1 MTDTAVEKTLAV
13 LEALADHTRITDIAR
28 VTGLP
33 KSTVHRLL
41 QAMVDRGFATLGS
54 DGYLT
59 GPRILALA
67 GKVLRPL
74 DTVERARPFLRTLQE
89 STGCTVHLAVL
100 FGDDLV
106 YVDKIEANKP
116 YRMASRLGMSLPAH
130 GTAIGKALLASLPP
144 SELDAYITRTGLPGR
159 TPRTITSS
167 SRLKS
172 QLSRVRRSR
181 FALDDE
187 ENELGVRCVG
197 AAFRDHAGTVI
208 GGLSAS
214 SLAMEH
220 SLQELI
226 ALGPRVLRAAD
237 EVSAALGWI

>member
-13 LEALADHTRITDIAR
+13 LEALADHSRITDIAR

-41 QAMVDRGFATLGS
+41 QTMVDRGFAILGS

-59 GPRILALA
+59 GPRVLALA
-67 GKVLRPL
+67 GKVLRPV
-74 DTVERARPFLRTLQE
+74 DTVERARPFLRSLQE
-89 STGCTVHLAVL
+89 STRCTVHLAVL
-100 FGDDLV
+100 FGDELV
-106 YVDKIEANKP
+106 YVDKIEADKP

-130 GTAIGKALLASLPP
+130 GTAIGKAVLAAMPAP
-144 SELDAYITRTGLPGR
+144 DLDAYIDRTGLPSR
-159 TPRTITSS
+159 TPHTITSFP
-167 SRLKS
+167 RLKA
-172 QLSRVRRSR
+172 QLTRVRRSR

-187 ENELGVRCVG
+187 ENEVGVRCVG
-197 AAFRDHAGTVI
+197 AAIRDHAGTVI

-214 SLAMEH
+214 TLAMEH
-220 SLQELI
+220 SLPELI

-237 EVSAALGWI
+237 EVSAALGWA

>member
-41 QAMVDRGFATLGS
+41 QTMVDRGFATPTS

-59 GPRILALA
+59 GPRVLALA
-67 GKVLRPL
+67 GKVLRPM
-74 DTVERARPFLRTLQE
+74 DTVERARPFLRALQE

-100 FGDDLV
+100 FGDELV

-116 YRMASRLGMSLPAH
+116 YRMASRLGMPLTAH
-130 GTAIGKALLASLPP
+130 GTAIGKAVLASLST
-144 SELDAYITRTGLPGR
+144 SELDAFVRRTGLPGR
-159 TPRTITSS
+159 TPRTITSA

-172 QLSRVRRSR
+172 QLARVRRSG

-187 ENELGVRCVG
+187 ENETGVRCVG
-197 AAFRDHAGTVI
+197 AAIRDHAGVVI

-220 SLQELI
+220 SLAELI
-226 ALGPRVLRAAD
+226 ALGPRVLQAAD
-237 EVSAALGWI
+237 EVSAALGWA

>member
-41 QAMVDRGFATLGS
+41 QTMVDRGFATPAA

-59 GPRILALA
+59 GPRVLALA
-67 GKVLRPL
+67 GKVLRPV
-74 DTVERARPFLRTLQE
+74 DTVERARPFLRSLQE

-100 FGDDLV
+100 YGDELV

-130 GTAIGKALLASLPP
+130 GTAIGKAVLASLPP
-144 SELDAYITRTGLPGR
+144 AELDAFLGRTGLPGR
-159 TPRTITSS
+159 TPKTITSGP
-167 SRLKS
+167 RLKA
-172 QLSRVRRSR
+172 QLTRVRRSR

-187 ENELGVRCVG
+187 ENEVGVRCVG
-197 AAFRDHAGTVI
+197 AAVRDHAGVVI

-220 SLQELI
+220 SLPELI

-237 EVSAALGWI
+237 EVSAALGWV